1 MWPKIRTHAVT
12 AILFLA
18 LGFAL
23 GRGCSPVPVTRE
35 ITRWQ
40 VDSVS
45 VHDTVRLARFEK
57 SVVPY
62 IGGEKVID
70 GPDPARPCGSYVFST
85 FIPWH
90 SGDFSGVDSLS
101 FLMDCDAGA
110 VRNLVLG
117 RSPLPVIERTKYV
130 SKVTGS
136 AEVVTLDANPDLFQV
151 WASAQYDVLPLLLL
165 PAPRSFAVSV
175 DAGLFFRSVQ
185 FTVGPAFS
193 ESGLRLNLSAKTRLF

>member
-23 GRGCSPVPVTRE
+23 GRGCTPDVITKSVTRWE
-35 ITRWQ
+35 RDT
-40 VDSVS
+40 VS
-45 VHDTVRLARFEK
+45 IHDTVSLARFER

-62 IGGEKVID
+62 IGGQKLISE
-70 GPDPARPCGSYVFST
+70 PDPARPCGSFKIET
-85 FIPWH
+85 FVPWH
-90 SGDFSGVDSLS
+90 SGLFSGADTLS

-117 RSPLPVIERTKYV
+117 RSPLPVIERTKYI

-136 AEVVTLDANPDLFQV
+136 AEVVTLEANPDLFQV
-151 WASAQYDVLPLLLL
+151 WASAQYDVLPLLL

-175 DAGLFFRSVQ
+175 DAGLFFRNVQ
-185 FTVGPAFS
+185 FTVGPAVS

>member
-23 GRGCSPVPVTRE
+23 GRGCTPAPVAKSVTRWE
-35 ITRWQ
+35 RDT
-40 VDSVS
+40 VS
-45 VHDTVRLARFEK
+45 VHDTVRLVRFER

-62 IGGEKVID
+62 VGGQKVIHE
-70 GPDPARPCGSYVFST
+70 PDPARPCGSFVFNT

-90 SGDFSGVDSLS
+90 SEPFSGVDTLS
-101 FLMDCDAGA
+101 FLMDCDGGA
-110 VRNLVLG
+110 ARNVTLG

-130 SKVTGS
+130 SKVAGS
-136 AEVVTLDANPDLFQV
+136 AEVLTLEANPDLFQV
-151 WASAQYDVLPLLLL
+151 WASAQYDVLPLLL

-175 DAGLFFRSVQ
+175 DAGLFFRNVQ
-185 FTVGPAFS
+185 FTVGPAVC